1 MVLAYINGLVGI
13 LEQHNIKV
21 KLFAICLFA
30 DDLKIYI
37 TIVDDTDVQRLQLA
51 LDALVQWS
59 DTCNCQFLL
68 TNVAC

>member
-1 MVLAYINGLVGI
+1 MDLSASLN
-13 LEQHNIKV
+13 NITKV
-21 KLFAICLFA
+21 KLFA